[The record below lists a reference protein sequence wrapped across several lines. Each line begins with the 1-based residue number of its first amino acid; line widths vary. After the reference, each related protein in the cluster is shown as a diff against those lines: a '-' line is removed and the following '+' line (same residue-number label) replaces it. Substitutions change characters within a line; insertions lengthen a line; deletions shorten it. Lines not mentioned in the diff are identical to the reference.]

1 MAKWKNALLVGTL
14 IIPMAI
20 GAIEGVADAAA
31 KGNRPTAT
39 DVTVHKYLS
48 QSTDNSNKG
57 SYYFGD
63 GNLNSTDAFA
73 SGWTKVSTGYEFT
86 AFNIPANAIKGYTT
100 TTDQPKFSTT
110 EGLSLNGTFTS
121 WDNILEAVVVTA
133 GDAEFT
139 QGTTG
144 AATSKKNA
152 YTIKVK
158 DGIVL
163 AELQA
168 ALVSAGVNTQVRGTD
183 TAGDAKFDDLAN
195 GNWIILET
203 NAPANVSLDGR
214 AVPMVLHLPM
224 VNPAGTETGT
234 NYWFDGAT
242 TTLELYA
249 KNYPTDGDLTV
260 IKYDSDDYASKT
272 AAKQMAGAGIQLFQG
287 DAAAVQAALQT
298 EAGKNLLKAANTANS
313 ADKPAALAALQAFLV
328 SNGATLVDYKVTT
341 GSPAEAKFT
350 GLTPGA
356 TYSFVELIAPDN
368 GVTAA
373 QTDKTEFIL
382 DATVKTVTLSNA
394 DAATANT
401 DGGLIGGALRYTGSH
416 VDITNDDFSIEKKV
430 NVKGN
435 ADATSA
441 DSPFANSNFEAIDDD
456 LGVAR
461 GQQFQWAIRSE
472 INNATKLEKYDI
484 VDTLPYQVN
493 VNDFVLGLTVG
504 GVYTSL
510 IQVDNTSDD
519 NSYTNGGNSGHG
531 VAYDS
536 AAEEDSNVAFSLT
549 AAGKT
554 FFANKGVYVEGE
566 TDEAALVASLIH
578 VYGTTSEYDF
588 DANNHAVTSHTD
600 GQLTIETSAAFRAI
614 IGDQLSYIDVTL
626 NVQTNSA
633 AQVGAINNE
642 VELDVENKYDHVDA
656 EDESETFDAGWE
668 FKKTDAAGDSLAGAG
683 FDLALLVTAD
693 NIDQIKAQ
701 LLGTT
706 NLGTAVS
713 EASLEDLAAAKGIT
727 VAEVTALLEEQAD
740 GLTVGD
746 TVYFTHLTM
755 DGSNQPVISMN
766 GMSSS
771 APMGDIFWTTE
782 EEWAT
787 THVTG
792 DTGYFQ
798 YCGLAA
804 GQYTLIE
811 SIVPSGYTKM
821 ADQNFSLG
829 NTDSAEYPFLT
840 SSTGNTLGSDDAITG
855 DFTGNH
861 VEIKNY
867 EKSMFPVTGAIGLVV
882 MLVAG
887 AVAMAYAL
895 VKRNKNDEA

>member
-14 IIPMAI
+14 IVPMAI

-63 GNLNSTDAFA
+63 GNLNTTAAFT

-86 AFNIPANAIKGYTT
+86 AFKIPANAIKGYTT
-100 TTDQPKFSTT
+100 QTDKPKFSTT
-110 EGLSLNGTFTS
+110 EGLSLNGNFTS
-121 WDNILEAVVVTA
+121 WDNILEAVVVAA

-158 DGIVL
+158 AGIVL

-168 ALVSAGVNTQVRGTD
+168 ALVSAEFTTQVQGTD
-183 TAGDAKFDDLAN
+183 AAGDAKFDDLAN

-224 VNPAGTETGT
+224 VNPAGTEAGT

-260 IKYDSDDYASKT
+260 IKYDSDDYASK
-272 AAKQMAGAGIQLFQG
+272 APEKQMAGAGIQLFQG

-298 EAGKNLLKAANTANS
+298 EAGKALLKTANTANS
-313 ADKPAALAALQAFLV
+313 ADKPAALDALQAFLV
-328 SNGATLVDYKVTT
+328 TNGATLVDYKVTT
-341 GSPAEAKFT
+341 GSPAQAHFE

-356 TYSFVELIAPDN
+356 TYSFVELIAPSN
-368 GVTAA
+368 GVDASEKE
-373 QTDKTEFIL
+373 KTEFIL

-394 DAATANT
+394 DAADANT

-510 IQVDNTSDD
+510 IQVDNTSAD

-531 VAYDS
+531 LAYDS
-536 AAEEDSNVAFSLT
+536 ATETGVSFSLT
-549 AAGKT
+549 DAGKAY
-554 FFANKGVYVEGE
+554 FEAKGVYVDGE
-566 TDEAALVASLIH
+566 DETALISTLIRVH
-578 VYGTTSEYDF
+578 GTTSEYAF

-600 GQLTIETSAAFRAI
+600 GQLTIETSAAFRTI

-683 FDLALLVTAD
+683 FDLALKVTAD

-713 EASLEDLAAAKGIT
+713 EASLQALADAKGIT
-727 VAEVTALLEEQAD
+727 VEAATALLEGQAAA
-740 GLTVGD
+740 LEVGD

-821 ADQNFSLG
+821 DDQNFSLG

-887 AVAMAYAL
+887 ALAMAYAL
-895 VKRNKNDEA
+895 VKRNKNNEA